1 MLKTER
7 NTPTMG
13 ARVLRAFQKW
23 ARASGR
29 STRRSVTVA
38 GGRIETRARYNADFE
53 HGQWWITDLDTGVNG
68 AGHARIPARP
78 ARRPE
83 RCRTNPLMAHRNG
96 PETGRTE
103 VG

>member
-23 ARASGR
+23 ARANGR
-29 STRRSVTVA
+29 STRRTVTVA

-53 HGQWWITDLDTGVNG
+53 HGQWWITDLDTGDQWAVNDAEG
-68 AGHARIPARP
+68 SEA
-78 ARRPE
+78 
-83 RCRTNPLMAHRNG
+83 NG
-96 PETGRTE
+96 ENGVFDGFCFEQVTKGDD
-103 VG
+103 